1 MKRRMQKG
9 GALILFWLC
18 NTCNDVSSF
27 VDLYVALA
35 QIIICT
41 IIFGVLWKKMDD
53 KYGA

>member
-1 MKRRMQKG
+1 MTF
-9 GALILFWLC
+9 LL
-18 NTCNDVSSF
+18 F

-35 QIIICT
+35 QIVICT

>member
-1 MKRRMQKG
+1 MQKG
-9 GALILFWLC
+9 GALILFFGFATLVM
-18 NTCNDVSSF
+18 TFLLF